1 MSGLRDLSRS
11 QLGAR
16 RAPVRII
23 HLGLG
28 NFHRA
33 HQAWYTAHAADA
45 AEWGIA
51 AFTGRTPT
59 MARLL
64 DAQDSLYTLV
74 VRGPEGDSVELMSPI
89 SRAHGGELLNVLRD
103 YAARPEVAIIT
114 LTVTEAAYLLDGS
127 GSPRWA
133 APQVAADIEAAVAGQ
148 PVSTPVGRLLVALE
162 ARFRAGGGPIAV
174 VPCDNV
180 PDNGAWLRAG
190 TRAWAERIDPEL
202 AAWVADKVAFVSTS
216 VDRITPRAGAE
227 VSESVHAAGWND
239 HAPVVT
245 EPYSAW
251 VLQGEFPAGRPRWE
265 AAGAVFVD
273 DIEPYERRKLWLLN
287 GAHSLLAAAGLNAG
301 LTSVSEATGC
311 TEVWQRVEAFW
322 DEAAAHL
329 PHDMGVADYRIALR
343 ERFANPRI
351 RHPLSQIASDASTK
365 LAVRIVPVALAERAA
380 GRPATGCA
388 RAIAAWIDSLA
399 VASDALDAQQE
410 RIDAAL
416 ASAEPV
422 RALLAIVSEDLA
434 SDANFLAAVLAAT
447 RTTTAAP
454 AL

>member
-11 QLGAR
+11 QLGVR

-33 HQAWYTAHAADA
+33 HQAWYTAHAGDADG
-45 AEWGIA
+45 WGIA

-64 DAQDSLYTLV
+64 DAQDCLYTLV
-74 VRGPEGDSVELMSPI
+74 VRGPEGDSVELMSAI
-89 SRAHGGELLNVLRD
+89 SRAHGGDILAALRD

-127 GSPRWA
+127 GAPRLDDA
-133 APQVAADIEAAVAGQ
+133 RVEADIAAARAGEPVA
-148 PVSTPVGRLLVALE
+148 TPVGRLLVALE
-162 ARFRAGGGPIAV
+162 ARFRADAGPLAV

-180 PDNGAWLRAG
+180 PGNGAWLGAG
-190 TRAWAERIDPEL
+190 TLAWAERIDPAL
-202 AAWVADKVAFVSTS
+202 AEWIADKVSFVSTS

-227 VSESVHAAGWND
+227 VSESVRAAGWND

-245 EPYSAW
+245 EPYAAW
-251 VLQGEFPAGRPRWE
+251 VLEGDFPAGRPRWE
-265 AAGAVFVD
+265 DAGAIFVD

-287 GAHSLLAAAGLNAG
+287 GAHTLLAAAGLNAG
-301 LTSVSEATGC
+301 LASVSEATGDDA
-311 TEVWQRVEAFW
+311 VWSRVEAFW

-329 PHDMGVADYRIALR
+329 PQDMGIAEYRIALR

-351 RHPLSQIASDASTK
+351 RHLLAQIASDASTK

-380 GRPATGCA
+380 GRSAEGCA
-388 RAIAAWIDSLA
+388 SAIAAWIDSLA
-399 VASDALDAQQE
+399 VESDAVDAQQD

-422 RALLAIVSEDLA
+422 TSLVAIRS
-434 SDANFLAAVLAAT
+434 
-447 RTTTAAP
+447 
-454 AL
+454 